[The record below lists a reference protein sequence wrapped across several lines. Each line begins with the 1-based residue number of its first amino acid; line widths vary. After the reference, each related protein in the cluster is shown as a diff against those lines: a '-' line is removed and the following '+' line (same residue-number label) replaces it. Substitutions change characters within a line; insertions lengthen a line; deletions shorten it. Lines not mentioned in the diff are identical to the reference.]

1 MIHIT
6 HLLVQFFHLS
16 LQFLTSEIA
25 ITIILEH
32 ACLLFAS
39 KLNPTREKA
48 LDRACSEYKSSGIH
62 HKVREQFSAPLIQH
76 SIFLFTEFII
86 EHRL

>member
-6 HLLVQFFHLS
+6 HLLVQFFHLP
-16 LQFLTSEIA
+16 LQFLTLEIA

-39 KLNPTREKA
+39 KLNPIRERA
-48 LDRACSEYKSSGIH
+48 LDRACSQYKSSDIH
-62 HKVREQFSAPLIQH
+62 HKVREQFSAPPIQY
-76 SIFLFTEFII
+76 SIFQFTEFII
-86 EHRL
+86 QHRL